1 MKRFRKVTKRRL
13 FTRHM
18 AGLGRPV
25 RPNGALRSHRTCSLR
40 CRPRTR
46 SHLHL
51 FPSHKAAPSLGWKEE
66 QKQTEDRVG
75 RTEKSREW
83 ALSCLHSW
91 AREGLRCIRLL
102 GINLRAHLP
111 PPASESQ
118 HLQHLPT
125 KGFSQVNSMRKQS
138 CHPSVGRGTH
148 RGPHTPPSGCLRE
161 A

>member
-1 MKRFRKVTKRRL
+1 MKRFRKVTKQRL

-66 QKQTEDRVG
+66 QTQAEDRVG
-75 RTEKSREW
+75 RTEEGQDGKQGMGTQPP
-83 ALSCLHSW
+83 ALVGQGRIKVHQASGNQSVGTSPFSCLRVTAS
-91 AREGLRCIRLL
+91 ATPSNQGL
-102 GINLRAHLP
+102 
-111 PPASESQ
+111 
-118 HLQHLPT
+118 
-125 KGFSQVNSMRKQS
+125 
-138 CHPSVGRGTH
+138 HPSQFNEETKL
-148 RGPHTPPSGCLRE
+148 PSQC
-161 A
+161 